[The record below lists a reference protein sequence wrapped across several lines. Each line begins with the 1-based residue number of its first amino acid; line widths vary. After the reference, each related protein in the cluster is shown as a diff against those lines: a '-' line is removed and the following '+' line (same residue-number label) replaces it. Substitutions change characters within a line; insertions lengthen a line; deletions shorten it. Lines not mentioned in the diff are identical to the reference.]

1 MVKHTCA
8 IFTTTRAEFG
18 LFLPLLKAFQADDEL
33 KYLLFVGGTHCA
45 VEYGKTIEE
54 IQQADVP
61 IAGIFDFQLN
71 TDHRESLLHSLGVEI
86 FQLSDIFKHHTFD
99 MVIVLG
105 DRIELLPIITAA
117 IIYNK
122 AIVHL
127 YGGEQTK
134 GAIDDQVR
142 NMITKA
148 AHLHF
153 TSCDV
158 YAQNI
163 VRMGEEP
170 QRIFNV
176 GSLAT
181 DNMVNAQRIDKV
193 SLFRMLNLSTDLPLV
208 LLTYHPVTLNIEG
221 LSPLQQ
227 IINVLDALETF
238 PFQVVITSP
247 NMDPG
252 HEAIRNEIAKRI
264 ENQANFHFVPSLG
277 VRLYHSLL
285 PHCEFVIGN
294 SSSGIVEVPFYKIP
308 TINIGDRQKGRLRHP
323 SVIDVGYE
331 KNEIIAGIKKAVDAN
346 FKREIGQMPYLF
358 GTGNSA
364 QQIVKVLKNIHI
376 DESFLRK

>member
-1 MVKHTCA
+1 MAKHTCA

-18 LFLPLLKAFQADDEL
+18 LFLPLLKAIATDNDL
-33 KYLLFVGGTHCA
+33 NYLLFAGGTHCA
-45 VEYGKTIEE
+45 WEHGQTIKE
-54 IQQADVP
+54 IEQNHIP
-61 IAGIFDFQLN
+61 ITGVFDFLLN
-71 TDHRESLLHSLGVEI
+71 TDTRDGLIHSLGVET
-86 FQLSDIFKHHTFD
+86 FQLGEIFKHYAFD
-99 MVIVLG
+99 MVVVLG
-105 DRIELLPIITAA
+105 DRIELLPIVTAA

-153 TSCDV
+153 TSCET

-163 VRMGEEP
+163 VHMGENP
-170 QRIFNV
+170 QRVYNV

-181 DNMVNAQRIDKV
+181 DNMVSIQRLAKDSIF
-193 SLFRMLNLSTDLPLV
+193 SMLNLRADLPIV
-208 LLTYHPVTLNIEG
+208 LLTYHPVTLHIES
-221 LSPLQQ
+221 LSPRQQ
-227 IINVLDALETF
+227 MVNIFEALEAF
-238 PFQVVITSP
+238 ALQVIITAP

-252 HEAIRNEIAKRI
+252 HDAIRSEITERTKRQS
-264 ENQANFHFVPSLG
+264 NYHFVESLG
-277 VRLYHSLL
+277 VQLFHSLL
-285 PHCEFVIGN
+285 PYCEFVIGN

-308 TINIGDRQKGRLRHP
+308 TVNIGDRQKGRLRHP
-323 SVIDVGYE
+323 SIIDVGYD
-331 KNEIIAGIKKAVDAN
+331 KHEIIEGIKKALDIN
-346 FKREIGQMPYLF
+346 FKKEISRMPYQF

-364 QQIVKVLKNIHI
+364 QQIVSVLKNLHI